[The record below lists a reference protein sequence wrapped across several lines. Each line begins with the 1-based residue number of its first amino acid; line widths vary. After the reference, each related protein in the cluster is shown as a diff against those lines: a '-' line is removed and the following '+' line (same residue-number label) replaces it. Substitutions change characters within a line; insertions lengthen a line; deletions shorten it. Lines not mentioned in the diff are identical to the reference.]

1 MVTIS
6 VRVRSSSDLVSLE
19 RMAVPAPH
27 CHHHPLCVCARVCMS
42 VCVCVC
48 VCVCVRVELLPVV
61 VLGWL
66 RCPIQYDVVPGPA
79 LTVQARCRGYTQL
92 SGQSV

>member
-6 VRVRSSSDLVSLE
+6 VRVRSSSDLVSVE

-27 CHHHPLCVCARVCMS
+27 CHHHPLCVCVY

-48 VCVCVRVELLPVV
+48 VCVCVELLPVG

-66 RCPIQYDVVPGPA
+66 RCPIQYDVVSGPA

-92 SGQSV
+92 SGLSV